1 MYKTPSK
8 LTIKLLF
15 AIAINGLTASAQI
28 HLNAHDK
35 SIRYDLVKPE
45 HSLRKVT
52 SFDTAGNVTEELV
65 VDHVTK
71 IDTAHNEIDF
81 INSVQYAPGK
91 ILIDSSID
99 NYAGS
104 ARYILA
110 TMPSTKYEFI
120 KYLPT
125 SVEAHNIVKGLS
137 STKTTAMNEGYF
149 DDNSIWDILGYIPFK
164 KGIKYQLDCY
174 GTDTHTQVSI
184 PYEIEYLF
192 DEDDREPGGTVIN
205 SMVLKVS
212 IPESTY
218 YIWINKK
225 THLLI
230 KFLGQ
235 GKGYSFTEVAL

>member
-1 MYKTPSK
+1 MLKTPPR
-8 LTIKLLF
+8 LIIKLVF
-15 AIAINGLTASAQI
+15 AITINGLTASAQI

-35 SIRYDLVKPE
+35 SIRYDLIRPE
-45 HSLRKVT
+45 HSLHKVT
-52 SFDTAGNVTEELV
+52 FFDTAGNVKEELV

-71 IDTAHNEIDF
+71 IDTIHSEIDF
-81 INSVQYAPGK
+81 INSVRFASGK

-110 TMPSTKYEFI
+110 TIPSTKYEFI

-125 SVEAHNIVKGLS
+125 SVEAYNIIKGIS
-137 STKTTAMNEGYF
+137 TTKTTAMSEGYF

-164 KGIKYQLDCY
+164 KGIEYQLNCY

-184 PYEIEYLF
+184 PFQIEYLF
-192 DEDDREPGGTVIN
+192 DENNREPGGTIIN

-212 IPESTY
+212 NPESTY
-218 YIWINKK
+218 YLWINKR
-225 THLLI
+225 THLQI
-230 KFLGQ
+230 KMVGQ
-235 GKGYSFTEVAL
+235 GKDYSYSNVAL

>member
-1 MYKTPSK
+1 MSKNPSMLK
-8 LTIKLLF
+8 FTLLLV
-15 AIAINGLTASAQI
+15 IAIKCLTAGAQI

-35 SIRYDLVKPE
+35 SIRYDLVKQE

-52 SFDTAGNVTEELV
+52 SFDTAGNVTSELV
-65 VDHVTK
+65 VDHATK

-99 NYAGS
+99 NYSGS

-120 KYLPT
+120 KYLPA
-125 SVEAHNIVKGLS
+125 SVEAHNIVKGVS
-137 STKTTAMNEGYF
+137 SNKTTAMSEGYF
-149 DDNSIWDILGYIPFK
+149 DDNSLWDILGYIPFK

-174 GTDTHTQVSI
+174 GTDTHTQVLI
-184 PYEIEYLF
+184 PFEIEYLF
-192 DEDDREPGGTVIN
+192 DENYREPGGTVVN

-212 IPESTY
+212 NPESTNY
-218 YIWINKK
+218 VWINKK
-225 THLLI
+225 THLLV
-230 KFLGQ
+230 KDLGQ
-235 GKGYSFTEVAL
+235 GKGYSFTEVVL

>member
-1 MYKTPSK
+1 MFRTRLSLKIIIL
-8 LTIKLLF
+8 LTTALRASL
-15 AIAINGLTASAQI
+15 ASAQI

-52 SFDTAGNVTEELV
+52 SFDTAGNVTRELV
-65 VDHVTK
+65 VDHVTR
-71 IDTAHNEIDF
+71 IDTARNEIDF

-91 ILIDSSID
+91 ILVDSSID
-99 NYAGS
+99 NYSGS

-125 SVEAHNIVKGLS
+125 SVEAHNVVKGVS
-137 STKTTAMNEGYF
+137 SNKTTAMREGYF
-149 DDNSIWDILGYIPFK
+149 DDNSLWDILGFIPFK

-174 GTDTHTQVSI
+174 GTDTRTQVSI
-184 PYEIEYLF
+184 PFEIEYLF
-192 DEDDREPGGTVIN
+192 DENYREPGGSVIN

-212 IPESTY
+212 NAESTDY
-218 YIWINKK
+218 VWINKK

-230 KFLGQ
+230 KNV
-235 GKGYSFTEVAL
+235 GKGKDYSFTEIVL

>member
-1 MYKTPSK
+1 MIKTHSK

-15 AIAINGLTASAQI
+15 AITINSLNAGAQI

-35 SIRYDLVKPE
+35 SIRYDLIKPE
-45 HSLRKVT
+45 HSFRKVT
-52 SFDTAGNVTEELV
+52 SFDTAGNVTGESV

-81 INSVQYAPGK
+81 INSFQYAPGK

-110 TMPSTKYEFI
+110 TIPSTKYEFVE
-120 KYLPT
+120 YHPN
-125 SVEAHNIVKGLS
+125 SVEAHNIIKGVS
-137 STKTTAMNEGYF
+137 TTKTTAMSEGYF
-149 DDNSIWDILGYIPFK
+149 DDNSLFDIVGYIPFK

-192 DEDDREPGGTVIN
+192 DEDGRELGGAVIN
-205 SMVLKVS
+205 SMILKVS
-212 IPESTY
+212 SPGSTY
-218 YIWINKK
+218 YVWINKK
-225 THLLI
+225 THIQTKL
-230 KFLGQ
+230 LGQ
-235 GKGYSFTEVAL
+235 GKGFSFTKITL